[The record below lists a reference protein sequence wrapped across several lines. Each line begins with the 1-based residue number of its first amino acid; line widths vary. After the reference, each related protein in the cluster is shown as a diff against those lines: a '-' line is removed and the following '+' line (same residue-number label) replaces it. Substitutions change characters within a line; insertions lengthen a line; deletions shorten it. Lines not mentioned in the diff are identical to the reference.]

1 MGAIVN
7 VAVYAPKFR
16 IDKPP
21 GLTRGEARNV
31 SGSELLLVPN
41 YTKIEPINRLKIVL
55 VGGRTAGW
63 LTAAFLQNQ
72 LPHTTN
78 RNVDI
83 TVIEAEDIPTV
94 GVGEATIPSIRQTLA
109 ACGIE
114 EHVFLKNCGATFKH
128 GIEFNNWRSDPNK
141 DGANSYFHPFGDQ
154 IMVAGKDATWQWLQ
168 LPQEQRAAYAEQF
181 SVQAEI
187 ARSGQSPKGFSDKPY
202 DGALAYAYHLDAG
215 KLAQFLKTTCK
226 ERGVCHKVQKVL
238 EVVRNGEEIE
248 KLLLDNGE
256 HIDADL
262 YVDCTGFA
270 ARLINSD
277 KENNFHSL
285 SDILFVDRAVV
296 TRIENESL
304 ADVIGYTKS
313 TAQSSGWIWDIALQD
328 RRGVGHVYSSR
339 YIDDDAAKAEL
350 AAYVRQPVETLE
362 TRRLDMRIGY
372 HDRQWRGNC
381 VAIGLSSGFL
391 EPLEST
397 GIYLIEMANWAMLE
411 YVPRYIAG
419 AKPQESYNRI
429 LHNHYT
435 NIADFLKMHYCL
447 SQRRDTPFWRDNC
460 DPATIPESLQIKLAI
475 WKGAV
480 PSIYDFHSTTQCFS
494 ATNYKFILYG
504 MAHDAPENKRSEPD
518 IRVTNMIDD
527 LTQRRSKLR
536 DFVMR
541 DTVPN
546 ASYFAALQNL

>member
-1 MGAIVN
+1 LPDHSKKEVANCLTIV
-7 VAVYAPKFR
+7 
-16 IDKPP
+16 I
-21 GLTRGEARNV
+21 
-31 SGSELLLVPN
+31 
-41 YTKIEPINRLKIVL
+41 
-55 VGGRTAGW
+55 VGGGTAGW

-72 LPHTTN
+72 LPHTIGMP
-78 RNVDI
+78 VDI

-114 EHVFLKNCGATFKH
+114 EHIFLKKCGATFKH
-128 GIEFNNWRSDPNK
+128 GIEFINWRNDPK
-141 DGANSYFHPFGDQ
+141 AGGDNSYFHPFGDQ
-154 IMVAGKDATWQWLQ
+154 IMVSGKDATWQWLQ
-168 LPQEQRAAYAEQF
+168 LTQDLHADYADLF

-187 ARSGQSPKGFSDKPY
+187 ARSGHAPKGFSDKPY

-215 KLAQFLKTTCK
+215 KLAQFLKELSK
-226 ERGVCHKVQKVL
+226 ERSVCHKVQKVV
-238 EVVRNGEEIE
+238 EVERQGDDISAIHLDDGERIE
-248 KLLLDNGE
+248 
-256 HIDADL
+256 ADIF
-262 YVDCTGFA
+262 VDCTGFA

-277 KENNFHSL
+277 KQNHFNSL

-296 TRIENESL
+296 TRVENESL

-313 TAQSSGWIWDIALQD
+313 TAQSAGWIWDIALQD

-350 AAYVRQPVETLE
+350 AAYVKQPVETLE
-362 TRRLDMRIGY
+362 TRHLGMRIGH
-372 HDRQWRGNC
+372 HDQQWRGNT

-411 YVPRYIAG
+411 FVPRYIAG
-419 AKPQESYNRI
+419 AQPQVSYNRI
-429 LHNHYT
+429 LHNHYN

-447 SQRRDTPFWRDNC
+447 SKRRDTAFWRDNC
-460 DPATIPESLQIKLAI
+460 DPATIPKSLADNLAT
-475 WKGAV
+475 WGAGV
-480 PSIYDFHSTTQCFS
+480 PSVYDFNSTSQCFS
-494 ATNYKFILYG
+494 ATNYKFVLYG
-504 MAHDAPENKRSEPD
+504 MGLPGAQNPVATPPSAQVNAMMDGLS
-518 IRVTNMIDD
+518 
-527 LTQRRSKLR
+527 QRRSKLR

-546 ASYFAALQNL
+546 AAYLAALQKL

>member
-1 MGAIVN
+1 VHNHSDKAADDRLTIV
-7 VAVYAPKFR
+7 
-16 IDKPP
+16 I
-21 GLTRGEARNV
+21 
-31 SGSELLLVPN
+31 
-41 YTKIEPINRLKIVL
+41 
-55 VGGRTAGW
+55 VGGGTAGW

-72 LPHTTN
+72 LPHTVG
-78 RNVDI
+78 RPVDI

-114 EHVFLKNCGATFKH
+114 EHIFLKTCGATFKQ
-128 GIEFNNWRSDPNK
+128 GIEFINWRSDPSQGG
-141 DGANSYFHPFGDQ
+141 DNSYFHPFGDQ
-154 IMVAGKDATWQWLQ
+154 IMVSGKDATWQWLQ
-168 LPQEQRAAYAEQF
+168 LPHDRRAAYADQF

-187 ARSGQSPKGFSDKPY
+187 ARAGQAPKGFSDAPY

-215 KLAQFLKTTCK
+215 KLAKFLKDLSK

-238 EVVRNGEEIE
+238 EVQRQGDDIAAIHMDDGTRIE
-248 KLLLDNGE
+248 
-256 HIDADL
+256 ADIF
-262 YVDCTGFA
+262 VDCTGFA

-277 KENNFHSL
+277 KQNGFNSL

-296 TRIENESL
+296 TRVENESL

-313 TAQSSGWIWDIALQD
+313 TAQSAGWIWDIALQD

-339 YIDDDAAKAEL
+339 YIDDAAAKAEL
-350 AAYVRQPVETLE
+350 AAYVGQPAETLE
-362 TRRLDMRIGY
+362 TRQLNMRIGY
-372 HDRQWRGNC
+372 HDQQWRGNC

-411 YVPRYIAG
+411 FVPRYLGG
-419 AKPQESYNRI
+419 AQPQARYNEI

-460 DPATIPESLQIKLAI
+460 DPATIPQSLQDNLAT
-475 WKGAV
+475 WRAAV
-480 PSIYDFHSTTQCFS
+480 PSVYDFNSTTQCFS
-494 ATNYKFILYG
+494 ATNYRFVLYG
-504 MAHDAPENKRSEPD
+504 MGLPGAETSRAAPDAIVAASMD
-518 IRVTNMIDD
+518 G
-527 LTQRRSKLR
+527 LSQRRSKLR

-546 ASYFAALQNL
+546 AAYLTALQNL